1 MPQSFSLESG
11 GHLSLPRLAVSGP
24 ATCGLEVGDS
34 AVVMEEQVAGDG
46 DFSKLMMLYVACLQ
60 RKASEQLLFNL
71 PYAVTL

>member
-1 MPQSFSLESG
+1 
-11 GHLSLPRLAVSGP
+11 
-24 ATCGLEVGDS
+24 
-34 AVVMEEQVAGDG
+34 MEEQVAGDG